1 MSLGALRSIEEN
13 VTPVYLSL
21 TKVSSIESCCE
32 SLSSAV
38 GAWKVI
44 GTLSSEAARATPICE
59 AVQNGLALLVKN
71 AYLAPAGGVLSLVAA
86 LILSASSNSLVGR
99 NGFSP
104 AADAA
109 AVGAAAAAAVG
120 ASGAGAAVGSGAT
133 VGSGAGAAVG
143 AAAGAAVGAAAA
155 GAVVGVAAG
164 APPHAASNSVRIV
177 SSPRNFRQR
186 CVAIIGYLPFI
197 GVNHIP
203 VAG

>member
-1 MSLGALRSIEEN
+1 MSLGALRSIEEK

-44 GTLSSEAARATPICE
+44 GTFSSEEARATPICE

-86 LILSASSNSLVGR
+86 LILSASSNNFVGR

-104 AADAA
+104 AAAGA
-109 AVGAAAAAAVG
+109 AVGPAAGATVG
-120 ASGAGAAVGSGAT
+120 AGAGAAV
-133 VGSGAGAAVG
+133 
-143 AAAGAAVGAAAA
+143 
-155 GAVVGVAAG
+155 
-164 APPHAASNSVRIV
+164 
-177 SSPRNFRQR
+177 
-186 CVAIIGYLPFI
+186 
-197 GVNHIP
+197 
-203 VAG
+203 

>member
-1 MSLGALRSIEEN
+1 MSLGALRSIEEK

-44 GTLSSEAARATPICE
+44 GTLSSEAARATPIRE

-86 LILSASSNSLVGR
+86 LILSASSNNLVGR

-104 AADAA
+104 AAAAGAAVDAAAGA
-109 AVGAAAAAAVG
+109 AVGAA
-120 ASGAGAAVGSGAT
+120 AGAAVGSGAA
-133 VGSGAGAAVG
+133 VASAAGAAVG
-143 AAAGAAVGAAAA
+143 AAAGAAVGAAA
-155 GAVVGVAAG
+155 G
-164 APPHAASNSVRIV
+164 
-177 SSPRNFRQR
+177 
-186 CVAIIGYLPFI
+186 
-197 GVNHIP
+197 
-203 VAG
+203 

>member
-1 MSLGALRSIEEN
+1 MSLGALRSIEEK

-21 TKVSSIESCCE
+21 TKVSSMESCCE

-71 AYLAPAGGVLSLVAA
+71 AYLAPAGGGLSLVAA

-104 AADAA
+104 AAAGA
-109 AVGAAAAAAVG
+109 AVGAAATAAVG
-120 ASGAGAAVGSGAT
+120 ASGAGAAVGSGA
-133 VGSGAGAAVG
+133 GAAVG
-143 AAAGAAVGAAAA
+143 AAAGAA
-155 GAVVGVAAG
+155 VGVAAG

-177 SSPRNFRQR
+177 SSPRNFRQ
-186 CVAIIGYLPFI
+186 
-197 GVNHIP
+197 
-203 VAG
+203 